1 MAVKRAGS
9 TVERG
14 RAAER
19 RAAEAYRARG
29 AEILCMNYRA
39 PGGELDI
46 VAREGDCVVFI
57 EVKWRATPGYGAPDE
72 AVTPLK
78 QRRICR
84 AALNYAHEHGLLDAA
99 LRFDVCAIDAAGVR
113 IYENAFDYVE

>member
-1 MAVKRAGS
+1 MAVKRS
-9 TVERG
+9 TVARG

-19 RAAEAYRARG
+19 QAADAYRARG

-46 VAREGDCVVFI
+46 VALEGECVVFI
-57 EVKWRATPGYGAPDE
+57 EVKSRATAKYGAPDE

-78 QRRICR
+78 QRRICK
-84 AALNYAHEHGLLDAA
+84 AALCYASEHGLMDAPM
-99 LRFDVCAIDAAGVR
+99 RFDVCAIDGKGVR
-113 IYENAFDYVE
+113 IYENAFDYTV

>member
-1 MAVKRAGS
+1 MRRGES
-9 TVERG
+9 TVARG

-46 VAREGDCVVFI
+46 VAREGDCVVFV
-57 EVKWRATPGYGAPDE
+57 EVKARATAAYGAPDE

-78 QRRICR
+78 QRRISR
-84 AALNYAHEHGLLDAA
+84 AALSYAHAHGLMDAPM
-99 LRFDVCAIDAAGVR
+99 RFDVCAIDAAGVR